1 MLIKKRNWK
10 NKGQICYIIQ
20 DSDIKS
26 VEFIKII
33 NSNIY
38 VVKDTKT
45 NKEQYIHSNLAV
57 YSLKAYF

>member
-38 VVKDTKT
+38 C
-45 NKEQYIHSNLAV
+45 
-57 YSLKAYF
+57 